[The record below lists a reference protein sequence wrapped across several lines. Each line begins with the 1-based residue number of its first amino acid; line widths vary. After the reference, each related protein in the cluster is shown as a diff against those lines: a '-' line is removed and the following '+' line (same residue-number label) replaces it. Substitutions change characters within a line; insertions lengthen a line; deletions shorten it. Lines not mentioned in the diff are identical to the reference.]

1 MPLLASVP
9 DTELYQFFEKQNNEF
24 GPVWSISLP
33 GFGRMI
39 QIDTPENVEHVL
51 KVNFWN
57 YEKGPT
63 FKGIMRDL
71 AGNGVFLSDGAK
83 WKFQRQLTIRIF
95 NIKAFQEYT
104 SDVFV
109 TEGRKVI
116 NFLGKAADEGTVI
129 DFQAL
134 MLHFTLDSFGAASFG
149 KSFGCLEHIEN
160 KIPFAIS
167 MDNLIETCT
176 RRLVDPLWKFREYI
190 TGVSRKVE
198 YDSQLIRSHALEI
211 IQARRRQGFHAEEKD
226 FLQFLL
232 EGVDDE
238 GKPLCDELI
247 VDNILT
253 FTIAARDTTAH
264 AITWMFYSIFRDGTD
279 EKIAH
284 SLVRE
289 VDEVLG
295 ESEPSY
301 MIFKKQKFAEACF
314 YEALRVFPSF
324 PRNLRVCV
332 NDDILPDGTKV
343 HSGEWVAWSSYV
355 MGRSELIW
363 GPDAKLF
370 KPSRWIDSEK
380 PSQAKFNSFNAGPR
394 VCPGQKFA
402 TIQALTITSMILRSF
417 HVELEEPSKVPAY
430 GTSLAF
436 PMLGGLKVRVS
447 RRL

>member
-9 DTELYQFFEKQNNEF
+9 DTELYQFFEKQNNEL

-63 FKGIMRDL
+63 FKGIMQDL
-71 AGNGVFLSDGAK
+71 AGNGIFLSDGAK

-116 NFLGKAADEGTVI
+116 NFLGKAADEGTVV

-160 KIPFAIS
+160 KIPFAVS

-176 RRLVDPLWKFREYI
+176 RRIVDPLWKFREYI
-190 TGVSRKVE
+190 TGVSRKVD
-198 YDSQLIRSHALEI
+198 YDSQLIRSYALEI

-253 FTIAARDTTAH
+253 FTVP
-264 AITWMFYSIFRDGTD
+264 
-279 EKIAH
+279 EK
-284 SLVRE
+284 
-289 VDEVLG
+289 
-295 ESEPSY
+295 
-301 MIFKKQKFAEACF
+301 
-314 YEALRVFPSF
+314 
-324 PRNLRVCV
+324 
-332 NDDILPDGTKV
+332 
-343 HSGEWVAWSSYV
+343 
-355 MGRSELIW
+355 
-363 GPDAKLF
+363 
-370 KPSRWIDSEK
+370 
-380 PSQAKFNSFNAGPR
+380 
-394 VCPGQKFA
+394 
-402 TIQALTITSMILRSF
+402 
-417 HVELEEPSKVPAY
+417 
-430 GTSLAF
+430 LAD
-436 PMLGGLKVRVS
+436 
-447 RRL
+447 